1 MKKLTKGK
9 MGIIA
14 LIAIIL
20 ILLVLFVIF
29 FLMPMFNEDKYGD
42 RLIEIEN
49 VEIATKTKN
58 EVSDILASTN
68 MFGDVSTEVNGRT
81 INISATANDGVAA
94 SSAKENVVKVLDAFT
109 EEEKSLYDIQIF
121 LTNNNPVE
129 GEFPYIGYKSR
140 NGENIV
146 WSNN

>member
-9 MGIIA
+9 IGIIA
-14 LIAIIL
+14 LIVIIL
-20 ILLVLFVIF
+20 ILLALFVIF

-42 RLIEIEN
+42 RLVELEN
-49 VEIATKTKN
+49 VEIATKTKDEISKILTDTN
-58 EVSDILASTN
+58 LFSDSSVTI
-68 MFGDVSTEVNGRT
+68 NGRT
-81 INISATANDGVAA
+81 VNISATANAGVAA
-94 SSAKENVVKVLDAFT
+94 SGAKENAVKVLDAFS

-140 NGENIV
+140 NSETIV